1 MHGFKQEARRLTG
14 VELSDAQ
21 VQAFEHYYD
30 LVVEGNQRFNLTA
43 LTEREEV
50 FRKHFLD
57 SLSCAQAFEDTFPE
71 RVVDVGAG
79 AGFPGLPL
87 KILKPEM
94 NLTLIE
100 ANVKKAR
107 FLGSVVEELG
117 LEGVE
122 ILSLRAESVG
132 QDDEHRE
139 RYDLAVARAV
149 APLAV
154 LVEYLLPLV
163 RIGANALAQKG
174 SRAREE
180 AYAAEKAVQLLGGR
194 VKEVKPVTVM
204 GMEEERHL
212 ITIEKIAPT
221 PAKYPRKEG
230 IPKKRPLG

>member
-21 VQAFEHYYD
+21 VQAFERYYD

-174 SRAREE
+174 SRAHQEVR
-180 AYAAEKAVQLLGGR
+180 AAEKAVQLLGGR